1 MIKKVNWQKQI
12 KQLWIINL
20 FFLIFYMSAIYSSS
34 WKVVRANWMML
45 EGILII
51 GSIVALSYKLGKFKI
66 EKNFEIEKIIKKNWL
81 FCLIFL
87 GSILIRISQLTGG
100 IIWDAGEYYG
110 RLITATEKFDFSLTA
125 FLDNFNLA
133 NHPNYGYTFFTGI
146 GEFLFP
152 RKVWGVNLV
161 VLILTAFALVFLY
174 RIFNKYL
181 KLNKTTSSL
190 LCGLFSFSPL
200 VLGTSGYYNPD
211 YGIALF
217 FIFIMY
223 FFLEKKYIL
232 FTFWSICFVFT
243 KEVSAIIY
251 FFFIVGILMA
261 KFLEKK
267 DEKVGNSFFIIFKN
281 PVIYISIIVGLFY
294 LGYMK
299 YIGGITKW
307 KQVEGA
313 GSNFTWNND
322 VFNCFGFNREY
333 VILKFQQM
341 FIENYRWIIII
352 LAFFGCLLILLF
364 KKKLNLSVNKYLLFS
379 IVLSLLSYI
388 CFNCLYITFA
398 LVRYNY
404 ISDLLII
411 IVLGMIISE
420 ISKLKAKNII
430 NGSLIMI
437 CVIFCI
443 ESFVT
448 TDPIS
453 KAIYPFV
460 PTNSISMIYP
470 GYLEK
475 EIYYGDNLVYNNQ
488 YSFLSKSYNQ
498 FLKNIEYDEKKMVAF
513 PGNFDGSQI
522 NGNGEIYQ
530 VNWDKKNSRRTFE
543 NLSDSVIPIKTEN
556 LESILSIKKK
566 KDMPEEVVV
575 PFIPYFYWNL
585 GKNEVKEEMKKNYE
599 LILEGKTEGI
609 QGNIEYQ
616 YYKKK

>member
-243 KEVSAIIY
+243 KEV
-251 FFFIVGILMA
+251 G
-261 KFLEKK
+261 
-267 DEKVGNSFFIIFKN
+267 
-281 PVIYISIIVGLFY
+281 
-294 LGYMK
+294 
-299 YIGGITKW
+299 
-307 KQVEGA
+307 
-313 GSNFTWNND
+313 
-322 VFNCFGFNREY
+322 
-333 VILKFQQM
+333 
-341 FIENYRWIIII
+341 
-352 LAFFGCLLILLF
+352 
-364 KKKLNLSVNKYLLFS
+364 SVN
-379 IVLSLLSYI
+379 
-388 CFNCLYITFA
+388 
-398 LVRYNY
+398 
-404 ISDLLII
+404 
-411 IVLGMIISE
+411 
-420 ISKLKAKNII
+420 
-430 NGSLIMI
+430 
-437 CVIFCI
+437 IF
-443 ESFVT
+443 V
-448 TDPIS
+448 
-453 KAIYPFV
+453 
-460 PTNSISMIYP
+460 
-470 GYLEK
+470 
-475 EIYYGDNLVYNNQ
+475 
-488 YSFLSKSYNQ
+488 
-498 FLKNIEYDEKKMVAF
+498 
-513 PGNFDGSQI
+513 
-522 NGNGEIYQ
+522 
-530 VNWDKKNSRRTFE
+530 
-543 NLSDSVIPIKTEN
+543 
-556 LESILSIKKK
+556 
-566 KDMPEEVVV
+566 
-575 PFIPYFYWNL
+575 
-585 GKNEVKEEMKKNYE
+585 
-599 LILEGKTEGI
+599 
-609 QGNIEYQ
+609 
-616 YYKKK
+616 

>member
-1 MIKKVNWQKQI
+1 MIKMLNRQNQI

-20 FFLIFYMSAIYSSS
+20 FFLIFYMSAVYNSS
-34 WKVVRANWMML
+34 WKVVRANWMMI
-45 EGILII
+45 EGLIII
-51 GSIVALSYKLGKFKI
+51 GSIIALSYKLGKYKI
-66 EKNFEIEKIIKKNWL
+66 EKNFEIKKVLRKNWL
-81 FCLIFL
+81 FCLIFT
-87 GSILIRISQLTGG
+87 GSILIRIPQLTGG

-110 RLITATEKFDFSLTA
+110 RLITATEKFDFSLTS
-125 FLDNFNLA
+125 FLDYFNLA

-161 VLILTAFALVFLY
+161 VLVLTAFALVFLY
-174 RIFNKYL
+174 KIFNKYI
-181 KLNKTTSSL
+181 KLNKTTSSF
-190 LCGLFSFSPL
+190 LCGLFSLSPL

-217 FIFIMY
+217 FIFMLY
-223 FFLEKKYIL
+223 FLLERKYIL
-232 FTFWSICFVFT
+232 FAFWSICFVFT

-251 FFFIVGILMA
+251 FFFIVGIMIA
-261 KFLEKK
+261 KILEKK
-267 DEKVGNSFFIIFKN
+267 DEKAGNVFFTIFKN
-281 PVIYISIIVGLFY
+281 PVIYISMVAALFY

-299 YIGGITKW
+299 YIGGVTKW
-307 KQVEGA
+307 KQVEDA

-322 VFNCFGFNREY
+322 GFNCFGFNIEY
-333 VILKFQQM
+333 IVLKFQQM
-341 FIENYRWIIII
+341 FIENYRWIIIF
-352 LAFFGCLLILLF
+352 LVLLGSFLILLF
-364 KKKLNLSVNKYLLFS
+364 KKKLNLSVNKYLLLS
-379 IVLSLLSYI
+379 ITLSLFSYI

-411 IVLGMIISE
+411 LVLGMIISE
-420 ISKLKAKNII
+420 VSKLKVKNII
-430 NGSLIMI
+430 NGSLVVV
-437 CVIFCI
+437 CVIFCV
-443 ESFVT
+443 ESFIT

-453 KAIYPFV
+453 KSIYPLV
-460 PTNSISMIYP
+460 STNSISMVYP
-470 GYLEK
+470 GYLGK
-475 EIYYGDNLVYNNQ
+475 NIYYGDNLVYNNQ
-488 YSFLSKSYNQ
+488 YSFLINSYDQ
-498 FLKNIEYDEKKMVAF
+498 LLKKVNYDENQIVAF
-513 PGNFDGSQI
+513 PGIFDGSQI

-530 VNWDKKNSRRTFE
+530 VNWDKNSSRRTFE
-543 NLSDSVIPIKTEN
+543 NLSDSIIPIKVEN